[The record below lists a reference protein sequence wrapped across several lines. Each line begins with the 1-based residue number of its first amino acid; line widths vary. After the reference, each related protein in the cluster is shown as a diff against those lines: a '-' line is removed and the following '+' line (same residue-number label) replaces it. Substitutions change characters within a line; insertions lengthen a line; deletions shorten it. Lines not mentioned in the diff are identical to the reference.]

1 MILDKILMNF
11 NKLFEKSFG
20 NLWYKSVYT
29 DVRKSQLGYKFH
41 YNLYGKKEKRI
52 KERQEQKMKEI
63 DAQTQGNVQSAQA
76 ASESKAQLIQ
86 LEGQSKSMV
95 EQARVSAEIEK
106 MKAEVDMKL
115 MLMQKEF
122 EYQMQ
127 LKGIEV
133 DGMKSK
139 EQMKEDRKDDRTK
152 IQATQ
157 QSKMIEQ
164 RKKDLP
170 AMSFESNEDSL
181 DGFSLS
187 EFEPR

>member
-1 MILDKILMNF
+1 M
-11 NKLFEKSFG
+11 
-20 NLWYKSVYT
+20 
-29 DVRKSQLGYKFH
+29 
-41 YNLYGKKEKRI
+41 
-52 KERQEQKMKEI
+52 KERQEQKMQEI
-63 DAQTQGNVQSAQA
+63 QAQTQGNMQSAQA

-86 LEGQSKSMV
+86 LEGQSKAMV

-106 MKAEVDMKL
+106 MKAEVEMKL
-115 MLMQKEF
+115 MLMEKEF
-122 EYQMQ
+122 GYQMQ

-133 DGMKSK
+133 DGMKTK
-139 EQMKEDRKDDRTK
+139 EEMKEDRKDERTK
-152 IQATQ
+152 LQATQ